1 VKVFSMLRRYSQMS
15 VSRQLNVSFACL
27 MLLLLMQ
34 AGIGVWSIAWMKSWQ
49 GSFDRT
55 STKVE
60 AANNVVISVTSMGY
74 YALMLTLQPS
84 QSQVASYSDS
94 LTKYETMGENAIKTL
109 KNSGE
114 RDASFAIVQKVF
126 PHYDEVVRQVAN
138 DYNYA
143 ASGAAAVTAKAQMLP
158 LARDMNAAAD
168 KYMAAVHAQQQK
180 NMDALSGITL
190 TLIIA
195 QVAIVVAALAAG
207 VGLSMRVSRSVTRQ
221 LREAVNSIN
230 TSAAELLAVASQVAA
245 GAAQTSASTNQ
256 TTVTV
261 EEVKQTAQLAHEKAL
276 QVAENSQ
283 ALASIAE
290 GGRAVSSEVVSG
302 VERMQSEMGVVS
314 EAINRLSEQ
323 AGAVG
328 DIIAT
333 VNDLAEQSNLL
344 SVNASIEAAKAGE
357 QGRGFTVVAQEVKS
371 MAEQSKQAVAQ
382 VRTILNEI
390 EKAARVAVEAAE
402 KSREAVEAGKQMSL
416 DSVEGIDT
424 LAATAI
430 EAAQASTQISASA
443 RQQLAGMEQISQAI
457 QSINEASAQA
467 VSGTRQVE
475 QEVRQLQGLAV
486 RLEQLVA
493 GANA

>member
-1 VKVFSMLRRYSQMS
+1 
-15 VSRQLNVSFACL
+15 
-27 MLLLLMQ
+27 
-34 AGIGVWSIAWMKSWQ
+34 
-49 GSFDRT
+49 
-55 STKVE
+55 
-60 AANNVVISVTSMGY
+60 
-74 YALMLTLQPS
+74 
-84 QSQVASYSDS
+84 
-94 LTKYETMGENAIKTL
+94 MGENAIKTL